1 MPRDAYIIRS
11 TPVTVPE
18 LVEAAAEVAPELTM
32 RSLYDGVAVQF
43 VDAEYR
49 SVLTVQAG
57 RTLSSGDEIRR
68 LVPAAPLVAGPTWFA
83 EAFIPWDD
91 AEVGVEILTA
101 VGMKWGATVIIED
114 GT

>member
-11 TPVTVPE
+11 EPVTVPQ
-18 LVEAAAEVAPELTM
+18 LVEAAAEVAPQLTM

-43 VDAEYR
+43 VDAEFR
-49 SVLTVQAG
+49 SVLTVQVG
-57 RTLSSGDEIRR
+57 RALSSGEEIRR
-68 LVPAAPLVAGPTWFA
+68 LVPSAPPMAGPFWFA

-91 AEVGVEILTA
+91 ADIGVEILNA
-101 VGMKWGATVIIED
+101 IGMKWGATVIIED